1 MKRRD
6 FITFL
11 GGAAAAWPLAAR
23 AQQTALPVIGV
34 LYGVSAAEWADRM
47 AAFRRGLA
55 DIGFV
60 DGGNVVI
67 EYRWA
72 EGHQDQIPWM
82 AADLIGRRVAVIL
95 TGGNTTGVRA
105 LLKATQAIP
114 VVFTT
119 AADPVEAGLVASL
132 SRPGGN
138 ATGVT
143 LLSGELGAKK
153 LELLHEVVPAARR
166 IAILVNQTNQVTLE
180 ADTQTAQTAAPRLG
194 LEPIIV
200 RAGSESEIAHAF
212 ASAVQLGA
220 GAIMVGSD
228 ALFIGAGDQITALA
242 QKYKLPSISSRSD
255 KVRSGQLMSYGIND
269 LDMYRQAGVYVGRIL
284 RGEKAGDLPVVQP
297 TKFELVINLKTA
309 KALGLDMPPTLLAIA
324 DDVIE

>member
-255 KVRSGQLMSYGIND
+255 KVRSGELMSYGIND